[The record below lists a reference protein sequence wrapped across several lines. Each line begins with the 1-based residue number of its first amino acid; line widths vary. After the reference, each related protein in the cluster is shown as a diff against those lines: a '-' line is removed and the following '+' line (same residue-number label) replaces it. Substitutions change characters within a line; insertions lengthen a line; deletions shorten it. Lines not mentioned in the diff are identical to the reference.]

1 MYNCYKEGDDE
12 ILNLNNNENFVKK
25 EKLRIIYA
33 LDWRYAN
40 NKRRKVDVLIEMIE
54 KRKMKEEGL

>member
-33 LDWRYAN
+33 LD
-40 NKRRKVDVLIEMIE
+40 
-54 KRKMKEEGL
+54 